1 MKILRANLGK
11 KTYPVIRDDES
22 VGSGV
27 YEDGE
32 WIPPQKK
39 TVYIKANIQPAFQGH
54 YTKLKER
61 GFTEKEA
68 IFISSNQYILN
79 SLLSHSS
86 ALERSNSATA

>member
-1 MKILRANLGK
+1 MKILRAKLGK

-54 YTKLKER
+54 YTKVGWLLMNPLPLAKER
-61 GFTEKEA
+61 IPPLAYCPLNE
-68 IFISSNQYILN
+68 FIPAS
-79 SLLSHSS
+79 
-86 ALERSNSATA
+86 